1 MHQIN
6 FQLKLKL
13 SAEENYNEKS
23 DLSELKMADIVTKL
37 EENQTK
43 LQKLRFQKAL
53 QQIEDPLE
61 IRFLKKEIA
70 QLLTIKNEFIKG
82 IRSDK
87 DAL

>member
-1 MHQIN
+1 M
-6 FQLKLKL
+6 K
-13 SAEENYNEKS
+13 KS
-23 DLSELKMADIVTKL
+23 DLSELKMADVDIKL

-82 IRSDK
+82 IRSDGVAAWVK
-87 DAL
+87 EKNKF

>member
-1 MHQIN
+1 M
-6 FQLKLKL
+6 K
-13 SAEENYNEKS
+13 KS
-23 DLSELKMADIVTKL
+23 DLSELKMTDIDTKL
-37 EENQTK
+37 EENQAK

-53 QQIEDPLE
+53 QQLEDPLE

-87 DAL
+87 DTL

>member
-1 MHQIN
+1 M
-6 FQLKLKL
+6 K
-13 SAEENYNEKS
+13 KS

-37 EENQTK
+37 EENQAK

-87 DAL
+87 DALWMKEKNKF